1 MFVLF
6 DGPLVMMLVSMV
18 SWLVILLIFVQISSV
33 VGWVV
38 LIAIVTSMI
47 VIIVRSSMIFIILRS
62 AFRIKVVQVWVH
74 MTVLFAMIK
83 IHLKRLFDIMP
94 DVEVLFL
101 CMLRLHFENHHSS
114 ARENV
119 LRVEHTGV

>member
-119 LRVEHTGV
+119 LRVENTGV